1 VRRDKFKDK
10 FKSNVNYARPEGRRP
25 LQIQKLS
32 TGATTSTGMGVL
44 APGGRGAYSCRMA
57 RADCPY
63 CEGSGWKVVERT
75 TEGAQA
81 LASDRSG
88 AGAGEPKMVWAVPC
102 DCTTGDRTERAL
114 QRARVPERYRHCDFE
129 NYETDN
135 DIENV
140 SREQMAAWNRSLTQ
154 AKLVVERFAEEFT
167 PVADAR
173 TEHGL
178 LLMGPCGVGKTHLAV
193 SAMKAIVLRGLSG
206 LFYDYRE
213 LLKAIQDSYN
223 PESQATEMSV
233 LEPVL
238 KAEIL
243 VLDDVGSSKPSLWAL
258 ETVGH
263 VLNTRYNEKRV
274 TLLTT
279 NFLDSDAGAG
289 SAVNEAPPA
298 RVAGMRAPTIED
310 SLTERVGKRIR
321 SRLYEMCRTVEI
333 NAADYRKEIRHA
345 GPFR

>member
-1 VRRDKFKDK
+1 
-10 FKSNVNYARPEGRRP
+10 
-25 LQIQKLS
+25 
-32 TGATTSTGMGVL
+32 
-44 APGGRGAYSCRMA
+44 
-57 RADCPY
+57 
-63 CEGSGWKVVERT
+63 VERT

-81 LASDRSG
+81 LATDSPG

-140 SREQMAAWNRSLTQ
+140 SREQMAAWNRSLAQ
-154 AKLVVERFAEEFT
+154 AKLMVQRFADEF
-167 PVADAR
+167 PVGS
-173 TEHGL
+173 EHGL

-193 SAMKAIVLRGLSG
+193 SAMKSIVLRGHSG

-238 KAEIL
+238 KTEIL

-289 SAVNEAPPA
+289 NSTAVAPIA

-333 NAADYRKEIRHA
+333 SAADYRKEIRHA